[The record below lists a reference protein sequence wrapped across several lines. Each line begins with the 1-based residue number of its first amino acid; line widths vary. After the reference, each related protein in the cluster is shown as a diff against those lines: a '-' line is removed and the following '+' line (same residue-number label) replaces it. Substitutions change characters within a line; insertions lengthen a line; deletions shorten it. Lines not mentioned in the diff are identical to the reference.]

1 MEEDKLNPRLS
12 KKATLPLSPFS
23 FAINGVGFRCGDS
36 EFLKK
41 LRDGFLGF
49 SKVGFLLTGV
59 WYWVIVVVVVLAFGG
74 ALVSKEL
81 DSLWERKEREFT
93 RELDFGV
100 EGRKGEL
107 FPAKSLSSLSFDK
120 TSVPRS
126 GLSFRLSSA
135 HWSASFA

>member
-1 MEEDKLNPRLS
+1 
-12 KKATLPLSPFS
+12 
-23 FAINGVGFRCGDS
+23 
-36 EFLKK
+36 LKK

-59 WYWVIVVVVVLAFGG
+59 WYWVIVVVGVLAFGG

-100 EGRKGEL
+100 ECGKGV
-107 FPAKSLSSLSFDK
+107 SFWRWEWEVQRD
-120 TSVPRS
+120 
-126 GLSFRLSSA
+126 
-135 HWSASFA
+135 

>member
-1 MEEDKLNPRLS
+1 M
-12 KKATLPLSPFS
+12 
-23 FAINGVGFRCGDS
+23 
-36 EFLKK
+36 
-41 LRDGFLGF
+41 GF

-100 EGRKGEL
+100 EGRKG
-107 FPAKSLSSLSFDK
+107 
-120 TSVPRS
+120 V
-126 GLSFRLSSA
+126 SFRR
-135 HWSASFA
+135 WEWEVQRD